1 MTATLP
7 QPFTGRLATARAWLM
22 SDREDDVA
30 FGAVANKVLPA
41 LLAAA
46 AFGLIGASIRV
57 WTGVEVIQ
65 RDIAALVKSDQTQ
78 DQQIESLRT
87 ELNDVRVRLA
97 VLRSLQDLKG
107 GGKP

>member
-1 MTATLP
+1 
-7 QPFTGRLATARAWLM
+7 M

-46 AFGLIGASIRV
+46 AFGLIAASIRV

-65 RDIAALVKSDQTQ
+65 RDIASLVKSDQTQ
-78 DQQIESLRT
+78 DQQIESLRN

-97 VLRSLQDLKG
+97 VMRSLVDMGG